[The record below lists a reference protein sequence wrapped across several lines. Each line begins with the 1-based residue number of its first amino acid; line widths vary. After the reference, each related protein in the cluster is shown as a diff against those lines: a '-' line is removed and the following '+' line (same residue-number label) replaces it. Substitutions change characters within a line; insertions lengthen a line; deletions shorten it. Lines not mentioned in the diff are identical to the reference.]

1 MKRSKKN
8 SAKKI
13 VGKRLSTTNGL
24 EYLQLDRNSYDKPAR
39 WTKRNRIYDPDEI
52 EDFEKALLSER
63 QKNLPADA
71 VDLSNSGVYSFLEEA
86 RNLFAGKSVFEK
98 EPFIDSYQALKK
110 SQIAKLSLNP
120 TENSWIPLKV
130 IEKIVD
136 SSGAVYYSIVGTN
149 GLEKWLPIDKFD
161 DRDGIVERYEH
172 SYDTLNS
179 NFPWI
184 DKNPERNVG
193 SATKITDS
201 KFKKPDLVKSKN
213 LAPPAIPKSHFETP
227 KIENAIASTV
237 ANSNPTDTIIPKSIT
252 TSKPQPLE
260 GESSDNETITLFSGS
275 VKSDRS
281 NKNKISSIKPLPP
294 PQIVQPVVAP
304 IIKKDIN
311 TPNKVQTI
319 KVQPNKSTTSSTEFS
334 ELNKKKAGPIG
345 MSSIDSI
352 RSVISNELVKRESNL
367 EVLSK
372 SLNLVAEEPNWE
384 DINFNKSYDS
394 FPSNKLGSSKIGA
407 RGINM
412 NSQKYAESLAKP
424 LKRSKPSQILPEPV
438 ILHSTADPFQ
448 SRFADSFNKSG
459 TNSGRKSTLK
469 NFGSI
474 LPAFSSRR
482 PEKSKITND
491 FNKSAV
497 LNEYKKSNV
506 STFQTRPSKPSHPDP
521 FTKNNHSLGIKK
533 DKNIPFQ
540 NKLKNP
546 QRNASPVKLKLIQKK
561 KVNYIHKNDSSSSLS
576 SLENSSSSKNISSS
590 SLNKKRYPIVFI
602 GTKKEA
608 DARMLSI
615 YSNIYSTSILEYDI
629 LNKKISDNE
638 SNIPTPRTSS
648 RKNFKHSTA
657 RLFSYPDSGFPAS
670 LSDSGS
676 DELILKGTTIRNFS
690 SEKRLKYTKEKL
702 REPKKKII
710 LSDDDGYLS
719 DNVNLKS
726 LKIFSSAFTRKPSNQ
741 AVNTSSESED
751 SPVID
756 QHNDY
761 DLRRSSRNNGKHYDY
776 GPIEEIYLTEN
787 SQIKNDKYS
796 IESDPEYDDKINLRK
811 VKSTETLKYLGEMSE
826 EPALVINKSS
836 NICEFCSLEDDNL
849 ANLLV
854 SNSKKVRNCDNCM
867 LSCHSQCLE
876 NYLNKYP
883 ISENESSLPI
893 EKKSWSQNIES
904 FENDNSWVC
913 IFCKIYNKKI
923 KKILSYRNSLVA
935 DEDSVDNDVLFP
947 KEHSQGSIDNS
958 PILSS
963 QNEKAL
969 ESLNSET
976 ALGSKKA
983 IEVVDES
990 TKLPNED
997 IEKSNGSKAT
1007 IPPEKGAANHPSS
1020 VENNS
1025 LTPAVVEWKYQYFLV
1040 LFDGCSYRNLSWVPA
1055 FYIKKSSP
1063 QKYKIALKKITLD
1076 TPEWRKVYI
1085 PPSFTKVD
1093 FFLNVQACDG
1103 EDIIERSQQ
1112 LRGVS
1117 DKSSCGDV
1125 PVIEYERL
1133 FISTKRAY
1141 VKWRGLPVS
1150 ESTFDEP
1157 PHPYAEASEYK
1168 EWVDAWEIFKSM
1180 RKVSAT
1186 VAMNHFAIF
1195 ENRIF
1200 KESRKLKAKEMSSF
1214 NLRKNKI
1221 LENYKSKGIISNIEY
1236 RRLNSENKSKHL
1248 AVLKEIKELE
1258 DSEKQKWLEG
1268 SFKEIKEQPKYLTAG
1283 KLYPYQLEGINWLL
1297 YKWMA
1302 QESCILADEMG
1313 LGKTV
1318 QIVCF
1323 FAILARLI
1331 EPNSEKVGSN
1341 SIFAQNKAVF
1351 PFLVVVPNSVIDQ
1364 WIRELRLW
1372 APGLIV
1378 VGFSGDKA
1386 SRQLISN
1393 HLLFR
1398 KTANESSNQRDLQC
1412 HVLVTSY
1419 EIATREEGMSTLK
1432 TFSGSW
1438 QCMVVDEGHRL
1449 KNDSSKLFLN
1459 LGKLNCRQRILLTGT
1474 PVMNHVREVIN
1485 LMNFVCPDE
1494 FPDTISMEKEYLD
1507 AEEEKLAEL
1516 RDKMKP
1522 HLLRRLRDEA
1532 LGPLLPAKHEI
1543 IVPVSLTLWQRELYR
1558 ATLKK
1563 NIKALSLIQKIF
1575 EKNKEELQPKQGRT
1589 LSINNILMQIRK
1601 IIDHPYIMEFNIPEF
1616 ESTEAAQ
1623 KHLTQASGKMQLLSL
1638 LIPELIKR
1646 GRRVLIFVQFIDM
1659 LNNLEDYFYREK
1671 IGFLRMDGSTPQADR
1686 QYLIDLYNNNPS
1698 TYFAFIAT
1706 TRAGGVGLNLHTAD
1720 TVIIYGP
1727 DWNPHMDMQALSRS
1741 YRIGQKKPVL
1751 VLKLMTIES
1760 AEERIFQVGAKKL
1773 LIDHI
1778 LIEKMIN
1785 PDEPDTVNDYDL
1797 ASAIKCGA
1805 EALFKEQ
1812 ENSPTAI
1819 TYDENK
1825 VKALLDDCEKSL
1837 KEADDIKRGTN
1848 SAENDDSDRAAKN
1861 HFSNARIWD
1870 AAKGAQGDL
1879 TDEINKSTEEG
1890 TEWIDKLKLQLESQS
1905 ADEEQLGRGFRRKA
1919 VVSYF
1924 DKGIEL
1930 KNTPKLKSNETAP
1943 KESSG
1948 SDFSIDAELV
1958 KSESSDSD
1966 FFDLGTEGPKSNR
1979 RHSSNAP
1986 TNAFEL
1992 PPGFQSNNL
2001 GNAPLLSTAI
2011 APTPSTSLSP
2021 NPILPTTY
2029 PQNHN
2034 IQMPYYAPISTNPNI
2049 GKMPIYPSRPF
2060 KSPKKSDL
2068 TILMEQD
2075 PLNLGRRL
2083 ILDSIDIGSMI
2094 DLNGLLQSAISLGY
2108 TNDLHLVVNSVIKLS
2123 GQNNETYFHTAIKLC
2138 HYLAICCKEAVRL
2151 GPSDKNPGFL
2161 DGALEYASSQM
2172 DFRAVQSHLNLL
2184 ARLHTGNSVLNHYND
2199 MHVLISKHRNLLNVA
2214 PEDSTLVSNQG
2225 PSNLDI
2231 SKNSNTSNTI
2241 QSPNIQSGPVIPNPG
2256 ITASVSSGDNVL
2268 NNSTNQ
2274 QLPIKTNSTNS
2285 VSTTMTSENASKD
2298 TTGYTSMKT
2307 ILKENL
2313 EPATSNIA
2321 IQTTS
2326 ATSNAPIQLPNLPEQ
2341 SNISPSQNQSN
2352 PGDTNNSYNKSTGS
2366 TIAQETLTYN
2376 KNPIQSNQKRKVSYG
2391 DIYAHQN
2398 SSLSPQLKYTKK
2410 AKQFASDPINP
2421 PEILTGITQGSLSSQ
2436 LHANVIRAGF
2446 AQEGLSFLNR
2456 PRSTSVANV
2465 DTISISSGA
2474 ESTSVSPAS
2483 RLPTENQPTTGLNAP
2498 HNYSFANSNNVEK
2511 NTYSHSTN
2519 TDITANAQPQKS
2531 SLENSSTITSLQSD
2545 PQNPGQVF
2553 PIFNTGNNI
2562 AQSSLGLDIR
2572 SNENADINVATDGGM
2587 KSLDL
2592 SAQNLCAPPS
2602 NQDSLSPDIP
2612 QGGSN
2617 NHSYNISSV
2626 NIATGSAADIDKIS
2640 EAEFLSTMDNL
2651 KLKFPLFLS
2660 SRIPNVNLYIS
2671 YQLKNMITIANSV
2684 NINSDPQSLKF
2695 AILSGVKTL
2704 FDTCIKISKTDIC
2717 KLEFPVNI
2725 FNEDLTS
2732 PNFSLNYR
2740 NSIISSGYRCII
2752 HKSTN
2757 HGGKHCPA
2765 VMLPQFCFLIGYIN
2779 RIPNANLDKGYKLLK
2794 GWYFYQLVCF
2804 SLENPSYLANSSKST
2819 IILSNNSSM
2828 DTNNNPNPNANLQSR
2843 PEVYRSNIHSHQHS
2857 KNASRAPESSS
2868 NRNQTYLNYL
2878 KSQESSFR
2886 VDNYKSQEYIRP
2898 QHSNRSQNHLN
2909 SSNASFQPQS
2919 RNFFE
2924 NPTINSLPEQA
2935 YSPAT
2940 NSNTFSATN
2949 RNESRL
2955 NNSHLVDEFNRTNL
2969 RHKIYAVM
2977 DELNRI
2983 GSAGGGNQAA
2993 TNFAFNYNSSIQPP
3007 QDSQQGIAQAN
3018 LGISIDRPSPSSITN
3033 NYTNNPHVSKNSN
3046 PSRLQNAS
3054 LFSNSAQ
3061 IFSTNEAINS
3071 TRKSQSHSS
3080 NPQVSDYNDIP
3091 TSQTSSNNPTLS
3103 QRQTPTSS
3111 YVQAHPSNSNI
3122 TGSARNGFNPSLRAS
3137 PISSSSQNPYTN
3149 SNNYTSPKNPNF
3161 DTSSAEK
3168 TRNLSPGSQSS
3179 YTQNNSSTSNYNYNL
3194 PSGSSL
3200 KINVNNVNTNSNPS
3214 PVTSTPIPTN
3224 SSNSGTPATEPG
3236 MLGKFNY
3243 MDLINTCPL
3252 CGSDDPPHTTTECSY
3267 KNDKVFL
3274 IGRRHLINGNM
3285 NIPINL
3291 KDMIIAVIDKNL
3303 A

>member
-24 EYLQLDRNSYDKPAR
+24 EYLLLDRNSYDKPVR
-39 WTKRNRIYDPDEI
+39 WTKRSKIYDPDEI

-71 VDLSNSGVYSFLEEA
+71 VDLNNSGVYSFLEEA

-110 SQIAKLSLNP
+110 SQIEKLSLNP

-136 SSGAVYYSIVGTN
+136 SSGAVYYSIIGTN

-161 DRDGIVERYEH
+161 DPNRIVERYEH
-172 SYDTLNS
+172 NIDTLNS

-184 DKNPERNVG
+184 DKNPERNVL
-193 SATKITDS
+193 STTKITES
-201 KFKKPDLVKSKN
+201 KFKQPDIVKSKN
-213 LAPPAIPKSHFETP
+213 IVPPAIPKAIFE
-227 KIENAIASTV
+227 KLKVENVIESTV
-237 ANSNPTDTIIPKSIT
+237 AKSNPTDTIISKTST

-260 GESSDNETITLFSGS
+260 AESSDNETITLFSGS

-281 NKNKISSIKPLPP
+281 NKNKNTTIKPLP
-294 PQIVQPVVAP
+294 QIQSVQPIVAP
-304 IIKKDIN
+304 IIKNDIN
-311 TPNKVQTI
+311 IPNKSQTS
-319 KVQPNKSTTSSTEFS
+319 KVLPNKSTSLSTEFS
-334 ELNKKKAGPIG
+334 ELNKKKTVPIG

-352 RSVISNELVKRESNL
+352 RSVISDELVKRESSL

-384 DINFNKSYDS
+384 DINFNKSYES
-394 FPSNKLGSSKIGA
+394 FPSNKFGSNSTKISA
-407 RGINM
+407 RGLNI
-412 NSQKYAESLAKP
+412 NSQKYAESLSRP
-424 LKRSKPSQILPEPV
+424 LKRSKPSQVLPEPV
-438 ILHSTADPFQ
+438 ILHSNTDPFQ

-459 TNSGRKSTLK
+459 TNSGRKSSLK
-469 NFGSI
+469 NFGSV
-474 LPAFSSRR
+474 LPPFSSRR
-482 PEKSKITND
+482 SEKSKITND

-506 STFQTRPSKPSHPDP
+506 STFQSRPSNLSHPDP
-521 FTKNNHSLGIKK
+521 FTKNNRSLGTKK
-533 DKNIPFQ
+533 TKNIPFQ
-540 NKLKNP
+540 NIPKNS
-546 QRNASPVKLKLIQKK
+546 QRNASPVKPKSIPKK
-561 KVNYIHKNDSSSSLS
+561 TINYIHKNDSSSSLS
-576 SLENSSSSKNISSS
+576 SLEKYSSSKNISSS

-608 DARMLSI
+608 ESRMLSI
-615 YSNIYSTSILEYDI
+615 YSNIYSTKILEYDI
-629 LNKKISDNE
+629 LNKKINDNE
-638 SNIPTPRTSS
+638 SDIPIPRNPS
-648 RKNFKHSTA
+648 RRNYKRSTA

-676 DELILKGTTIRNFS
+676 DELILKGTAIRNFS
-690 SEKRLKYTKEKL
+690 SEKRQSYTKEKL

-726 LKIFSSAFTRKPSNQ
+726 LKVFSSAYTRKSSNQ
-741 AVNTSSESED
+741 AVNTSSDSEES
-751 SPVID
+751 PAID
-756 QHNDY
+756 QYADY
-761 DLRRSSRNNGKHYDY
+761 DLRRSSRNNRKHYDY
-776 GPIEEIYLTEN
+776 GPIEEIYLSEN
-787 SQIKNDKYS
+787 YQTKTDNYK
-796 IESDPEYDDKINLRK
+796 IESDPEYIE
-811 VKSTETLKYLGEMSE
+811 KSEMSE
-826 EPALVINKSS
+826 EPAPVINKDS
-836 NICEFCSLEDDNL
+836 NVCEFCSLEDTNL
-849 ANLLV
+849 ANQLV
-854 SNSKKVRNCDNCM
+854 SGSKKVRNCDNCM
-867 LSCHSQCLE
+867 LACHSQCLE

-947 KEHSQGSIDNS
+947 KEHSQGSLDNS

-969 ESLNSET
+969 ECLNTET
-976 ALGSKKA
+976 ALGSTKA
-983 IEVVDES
+983 IEVIDES
-990 TKLPNED
+990 TKLSNKD
-997 IEKSNGSKAT
+997 IEISNKPNTT
-1007 IPPEKGAANHPSS
+1007 IPSENGAVNPPSS
-1020 VENNS
+1020 VETNS

-1063 QKYKIALKKITLD
+1063 QKYKIAIKKITLD

-1103 EDIIERSQQ
+1103 EDIIERTQQ

-1125 PVIEYERL
+1125 PVNEYERL
-1133 FISTKRAY
+1133 FMSTKRAF

-1236 RRLNSENKSKHL
+1236 RRLNSENKSKHM

-1258 DSEKQKWLEG
+1258 DSEKQKWLEE

-1386 SRQLISN
+1386 SRQLISDY
-1393 HLLFR
+1393 LLFR

-1419 EIATREEGMSTLK
+1419 EIATREEGMSTLTK
-1432 TFSGSW
+1432 FSGTW

-1494 FPDTISMEKEYLD
+1494 FPDTNSLEKEYLD

-1516 RDKMKP
+1516 REKMKP

-1575 EKNKEELQPKQGRT
+1575 EKNKEEIQPKQGRT

-1686 QYLIDLYNNNPS
+1686 QYLIDLYNNNPT

-1785 PDEPDTVNDYDL
+1785 PDDPDTVNDYDL

-1848 SAENDDSDRAAKN
+1848 PADNDDSDRAAKN

-1870 AAKGAQGDL
+1870 AAKGTQGDL
-1879 TDEINKSTEEG
+1879 TEEINKSTEEG

-1924 DKGIEL
+1924 DKGIDL
-1930 KNTPKLKSNETAP
+1930 KNTTKSKSNETAT

-1948 SDFSIDAELV
+1948 SDFSIEAELV

-1966 FFDLGTEGPKSNR
+1966 FFDLGIEGPKSKR
-1979 RHSSNAP
+1979 RRSFNAT
-1986 TNAFEL
+1986 TNALEL
-1992 PPGFQSNNL
+1992 PPDFQSNNL
-2001 GNAPLLSTAI
+2001 NNAPLLPAGI
-2011 APTPSTSLSP
+2011 APTLSTSLSP

-2029 PQNHN
+2029 TQNHN
-2034 IQMPYYAPISTNPNI
+2034 IQLPYYGPISTSYNI
-2049 GKMPIYPSRPF
+2049 GKMPIYPSRPLET
-2060 KSPKKSDL
+2060 SKKSDL

-2138 HYLAICCKEAVRL
+2138 HYLAICCKEAARL

-2161 DGALEYASSQM
+2161 DGALEYASGQM
-2172 DFRAVQSHLNLL
+2172 DFRAIQSHLNLL
-2184 ARLHTGNSVLNHYND
+2184 ARLHTGNPSLNHYND
-2199 MHVLISKHRNLLNVA
+2199 MHVLISKHRKLLNVV
-2214 PEDSTLVSNQG
+2214 PEDSTLVSNQE
-2225 PSNLDI
+2225 PSNLDN
-2231 SKNSNTSNTI
+2231 SKNSNTNNSI
-2241 QSPNIQSGPVIPNPG
+2241 QSPNTQSGPVIPNSG
-2256 ITASVSSGDNVL
+2256 ITPSITCGDTFL

-2274 QLPIKTNSTNS
+2274 QLPSKTNVTNS
-2285 VSTTMTSENASKD
+2285 ISNTITPENASKD
-2298 TTGYTSMKT
+2298 ISGSTSTKTT
-2307 ILKENL
+2307 LKENL
-2313 EPATSNIA
+2313 ESATSDIT
-2321 IQTTS
+2321 IQATTT
-2326 ATSNAPIQLPNLPEQ
+2326 TSNAPTQLSNLSEQ
-2341 SNISPSQNQSN
+2341 PNISTFQNQSN
-2352 PGDTNNSYNKSTGS
+2352 LSDTNNSYNKYTGTS
-2366 TIAQETLTYN
+2366 MTQETLSCN
-2376 KNPIQSNQKRKVSYG
+2376 KNPTQSNQKRKVSCG
-2391 DIYAHQN
+2391 DIYTQQN
-2398 SSLSPQLKYTKK
+2398 SSLSPQNKYTKK
-2410 AKQFASDPINP
+2410 TKQFASDPINP
-2421 PEILTGITQGSLSSQ
+2421 PETLTGITQESLSSR
-2436 LHANVIRAGF
+2436 LHANVIHAGF
-2446 AQEGLSFLNR
+2446 AQEGLSSQNS

-2474 ESTSVSPAS
+2474 ESTGVSPAS
-2483 RLPTENQPTTGLNAP
+2483 QLPTENQPATGPNNS

-2511 NTYSHSTN
+2511 SSYSHSTN
-2519 TDITANAQPQKS
+2519 SDNTANSQSQKS
-2531 SLENSSTITSLQSD
+2531 LLENNYNITSLQSNH
-2545 PQNPGQVF
+2545 QNPGQVF
-2553 PIFNTGNNI
+2553 SIFNTGNNMT
-2562 AQSSLGLDIR
+2562 QSSLDLDNR
-2572 SNENADINVATDGGM
+2572 PNQNTNNNVTTGGGM
-2587 KSLDL
+2587 KSLDIN
-2592 SAQNLCAPPS
+2592 AQNFSVPS
-2602 NQDSLSPDIP
+2602 FNQDTLSPDIP
-2612 QGGSN
+2612 QGGPKN
-2617 NHSYNISSV
+2617 YLYNLSSA
-2626 NIATGSAADIDKIS
+2626 NIQSGSATEIDKIS

-2660 SRIPNVNLYIS
+2660 SRIPNVNMYIS

-2684 NINSDPQSLKF
+2684 NINSDPQSLKL

-2804 SLENPSYLANSSKST
+2804 SLENPNYLANSSKST

-2828 DTNNNPNPNANLQSR
+2828 DTNNNSNHNANLQSR
-2843 PEVYRSNIHSHQHS
+2843 PEVYRSNIYSHQHS
-2857 KNASRAPESSS
+2857 KNTSRAPESSS
-2868 NRNQTYLNYL
+2868 NRNQAYLNYL

-2886 VDNYKSQEYIRP
+2886 VDNYKPQEYIRL
-2898 QHSNRSQNHLN
+2898 QNSNRTQNHLN
-2909 SSNASFQPQS
+2909 SCNASYQPQL

-2924 NPTINSLPEQA
+2924 NSAINSISDQA
-2935 YSPAT
+2935 HSRSN
-2940 NSNTFSATN
+2940 NSNIFTATN
-2949 RNESRL
+2949 RNESQL
-2955 NNSHLVDEFNRTNL
+2955 NSSHLVDEFNRTNL

-2993 TNFAFNYNSSIQPP
+2993 TNFAFNYNSNIQPP
-3007 QDSQQGIAQAN
+3007 QDSQQGVSQVN
-3018 LGISIDRPSPSSITN
+3018 LGIGIDQPSPSSSTN
-3033 NYTNNPHVSKNSN
+3033 SYTNIAHLSKNTN
-3046 PSRLQNAS
+3046 PNRLQNAS

-3061 IFSTNEAINS
+3061 IFSTNEAIINTGKSNTNS
-3071 TRKSQSHSS
+3071 P
-3080 NPQVSDYNDIP
+3080 NPGASDYNDIP
-3091 TSQTSSNNPTLS
+3091 TSQMSSNNPTLS
-3103 QRQTPTSS
+3103 QRQTPTTS
-3111 YVQAHPSNSNI
+3111 YVQAHPSSSNI
-3122 TGSARNGFNPSLRAS
+3122 TGSARNNFNPNLKAS
-3137 PISSSSQNPYTN
+3137 SNSSSSQNPFTN
-3149 SNNYTSPKNPNF
+3149 ANNYISPKDSNF
-3161 DTSSAEK
+3161 DTNSTEK
-3168 TRNLSPGSQSS
+3168 TRNLSPGSRSS

-3200 KINVNNVNTNSNPS
+3200 NINESNANSNAS
-3214 PVTSTPIPTN
+3214 PVTSTSIPAN
-3224 SSNSGTPATEPG
+3224 SSNSETPATEPS

-3252 CGSDDPPHTTTECSY
+3252 CGSNNPPHTTSECSY

-3285 NIPINL
+3285 NIPVNL